1 MVYCQECGTDNE
13 DNAEFCVKC
22 GAALN
27 PTRAR
32 RPIPPKKEDECFGLP
47 RGGEIFGIIFGI
59 MIILFG
65 ARELLGWRIDFGPFL
80 IILVGL
86 LIIAGA
92 IYRTQ
97 RK

>member
-13 DNAEFCVKC
+13 DDAEFCVKC
-22 GAALN
+22 GAVLN
-27 PTRAR
+27 PSRVR
-32 RPIPPKKEDECFGLP
+32 RPKPPKKEDECFGLP
-47 RGGEIFGIIFGI
+47 HGGEIFGIIFGI

-80 IILVGL
+80 IIVVGL

-97 RK
+97 RR